1 VCFSWSGVPTWDVP
15 KGRKDGRISM
25 ASETKQ
31 LPAPTFN
38 ISQLQQSFSKRG
50 ISLKDLCMKI
60 CMRMRGV
67 TLLDPLIVHLLEP
80 V

>member
-1 VCFSWSGVPTWDVP
+1 
-15 KGRKDGRISM
+15 
-25 ASETKQ
+25 
-31 LPAPTFN
+31 
-38 ISQLQQSFSKRG
+38 
-50 ISLKDLCMKI
+50 LKDLCMKI